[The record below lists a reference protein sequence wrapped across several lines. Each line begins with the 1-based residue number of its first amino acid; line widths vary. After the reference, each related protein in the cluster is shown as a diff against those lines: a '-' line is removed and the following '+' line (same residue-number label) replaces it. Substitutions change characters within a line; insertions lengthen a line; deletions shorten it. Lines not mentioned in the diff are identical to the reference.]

1 MDIISVRFRF
11 DSQYSHAGSPGHQTH
26 YPAALRASQSSPWPS
41 ASAEQGAPIEDR
53 AQQKPPGNY
62 NQQSSLNATLFSLP
76 KKPKT
81 QENVFHLMF
90 LLWVHISNIIT
101 VLRTNKDFRISEL
114 FLYKN

>member
-62 NQQSSLNATLFSLP
+62 KQQSSLNATLFSLP

-114 FLYKN
+114 FLHKN